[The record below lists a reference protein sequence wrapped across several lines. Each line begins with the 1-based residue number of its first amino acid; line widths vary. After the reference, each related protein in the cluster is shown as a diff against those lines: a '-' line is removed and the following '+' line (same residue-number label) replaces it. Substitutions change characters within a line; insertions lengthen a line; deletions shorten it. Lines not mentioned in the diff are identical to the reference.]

1 MRNIIALVL
10 TAGVASPALAAS
22 GPFVSLHNTNF
33 VVLLAFLLFIGVL
46 VYLKVPGMLGG
57 ALDKRADGIRS
68 DLDEAR
74 ALREEAQ
81 TILASYERKQRE
93 VKDQADRIV
102 AAARK
107 DAITAAELAKEEL
120 QKYIARRLAAAEDQI
135 ASAQAA
141 VIKDVRD
148 KAIVIAIAAAK
159 QVLADQMTAARANT
173 LIDDA
178 IGQVEAKLH

>member
-33 VVLLAFLLFIGVL
+33 VVLLAFILFIGVL

-57 ALDKRADGIRS
+57 ALDKRAAGIRS

-81 TILASYERKQRE
+81 SILAACERRHRE

-107 DAITAAELAKEEL
+107 DAISAAELAREAL
-120 QKYIARRLAAAEDQI
+120 QKSVARRLVAAEDQI
-135 ASAQAA
+135 ASARAA
-141 VIKDVRD
+141 ALKDVRD
-148 KAIVIAIAAAK
+148 KAIVIAIAAAR
-159 QVLADQMTAARANT
+159 QVLVDQMTAARANA
-173 LIDDA
+173 LIADA
-178 IGQVEAKLH
+178 IAQVEARLH